1 MKGRHL
7 MFIQH
12 ETTRIPREIKK
23 QALLETIMH
32 VISSIIFQG
41 LAFFLQLGKEQIII
55 GHIVIGLLFITVYYT
70 RDILHS
76 LFGLLKDSI
85 YDNSSKI
92 SMLFISNTV
101 DNILFTVRNKVWC
114 KNEENNSWELM
125 SPNAILFTCKQ
136 YIRLVLKFKTNLPKG
151 IIDFGVLLFSFTGF
165 LAISAIEI
173 EHTAIFISIIVISIV
188 LSVLFS
194 IKRNSYR
201 GTYWKE
207 QKEFSQKQDVLLND
221 IVNIE
226 PLNKAHSDY
235 MVSNFINASKS
246 LLQSDKSI
254 HRKLNLISISNSF
267 FDCLA
272 TIAIFGIKVWE
283 TGFANVN
290 FEVVLSIIS
299 LMTIY
304 SSIVSSA
311 CSIIKNVEYLID
323 SQKNIKSYED
333 DFKKIITVYDAENN
347 KCNNSAVYVSKVTV
361 PEFAVQYS
369 ALSSETPFLLKNP
382 NVLTFKSNDIVLL
395 VGPTGSGKSTLMK
408 MVTNYIRFDS
418 FNLKFETSSNGNGSI
433 KTVMHQTD
441 GRLGSNDILS
451 ELTLGKEVDKG
462 KLFSILKGLHLYEEL
477 SEKSDDIIGYL
488 KTSKL
493 GNYSTGQKQRLAIAR
508 LLYNLTDDIQII
520 GFDEATN
527 ALNDAITLQTLNFVR
542 EYCKGKILI
551 IATHQVDIGD
561 TVATQKLEFVP
572 TGTHYEIRQ
581 IV

>member
-1 MKGRHL
+1 

>member
-1 MKGRHL
+1 

-201 GTYWKE
+201 ETYWKE

-333 DFKKIITVYDAENN
+333 DFKKIITVYNAENN

-508 LLYNLTDDIQII
+508 LLYNLTNDIQII

>member
-1 MKGRHL
+1 

-12 ETTRIPREIKK
+12 ETTRIPREIKR
-23 QALLETIMH
+23 QALWKTIKH

-41 LAFFLQLGKEQIII
+41 LAFFLQLGKEQIIA

-70 RDILHS
+70 RDILRS

-85 YDNSSKI
+85 YDNSSKT
-92 SMLFISNTV
+92 SMLFINNTV

-125 SPNAILFTCKQ
+125 APNAILRSCKQ
-136 YIRLVLKFKTNLPKG
+136 YIGQVLDFKTCLPKS

-194 IKRNSYR
+194 MKRNSYKEI
-201 GTYWKE
+201 YWKE
-207 QKEFSQKQDVLLND
+207 QKKFSQKQDVLLND
-221 IVNIE
+221 ILNVE

-246 LLQSDKSI
+246 LLQSDKSM
-254 HRKLNLISISNSF
+254 HRKMNLISISDSF

-272 TIAIFGIKVWE
+272 TIAIIGIKVWE

-311 CSIIKNVEYLID
+311 CGIIKNVEYLID

-347 KCNNSAVYVSKVTV
+347 KNSDSSVYVSSVTV

-369 ALSSETPFLLKNP
+369 ALNSETPFLLKNH
-382 NVLTFKSNDIVLL
+382 NILTFKSNDIVLL

-418 FNLKFETSSNGNGSI
+418 FNLKFETISNGNGYI

>member
-1 MKGRHL
+1 

-12 ETTRIPREIKK
+12 ETTRIPREIKR
-23 QALLETIMH
+23 QALWKTIMH

-41 LAFFLQLGKEQIII
+41 LAFFLQLGKEQIIA

-85 YDNSSKI
+85 YDNSSKT
-92 SMLFISNTV
+92 SMLFINNTV

-125 SPNAILFTCKQ
+125 TPNAILCSCKQ
-136 YIRLVLKFKTNLPKG
+136 YIGQVLDFKTCLPKS

-201 GTYWKE
+201 ETYWKE

-508 LLYNLTDDIQII
+508 LLYNLTNDIQII

>member
-1 MKGRHL
+1 

-23 QALLETIMH
+23 QAILETIMH

-41 LAFFLQLGKEQIII
+41 LAFFLQLGKQQIIA

-70 RDILHS
+70 RDILRS
-76 LFGLLKDSI
+76 LFGLLNDSI
-85 YDNSSKI
+85 RDNSSKI
-92 SMLFISNTV
+92 SMLFINNTV

-125 SPNAILFTCKQ
+125 TPNAILHSCKH
-136 YIRLVLKFKTNLPKG
+136 YIKQSLDFKTNLPKG

-165 LAISAIEI
+165 FAISALEI

-188 LSVLFS
+188 LSVSFS
-194 IKRNSYR
+194 IKRNSCR
-201 GTYWKE
+201 EIYWRE
-207 QKEFSQKQDVLLND
+207 QKKFSQQQDVLAND
-221 IVNIE
+221 ILNIE

-235 MVSNFINASKS
+235 MLSNFINASKK
-246 LLQSDKSI
+246 LLQSDKSM
-254 HRKLNLISISNSF
+254 HQKFNLISIFDSF

-272 TIAIFGIKVWE
+272 ILTIIGIKVWE
-283 TGFANVN
+283 VGFANVN

-304 SSIVSSA
+304 SSIVGSVYK
-311 CSIIKNVEYLID
+311 IIRNVEKLID
-323 SQKNIKSYED
+323 VQKNIKSYED
-333 DFKKIITVYDAENN
+333 DFKKIIKVYDAENI
-347 KCNNSAVYVSKVTV
+347 KSNSSPAYVSKITV
-361 PEFAVQYS
+361 PKFAVQYT
-369 ALSSETPFLLKNP
+369 ALNSETPFLLKNP

-408 MVTNYIRFDS
+408 MVTNYLRFDS
-418 FNLKFETSSNGNGSI
+418 FNLRFETSSNGNGNL

-441 GRLGSNDILS
+441 GKLGSNNILS
-451 ELTLGKEVDKG
+451 ELTLGKEADEQ

-477 SEKSDDIIGYL
+477 SEKSEDIITYL

-493 GNYSTGQKQRLAIAR
+493 SNYSTGQKQRLAIAR

-527 ALNDAITLQTLNFVR
+527 ALNDAITLQTLNFVK

-551 IATHQVDIGD
+551 IATHQVDIGE

-572 TGTHYEIRQ
+572 TGTHYSIRK

>member
-1 MKGRHL
+1 
-7 MFIQH
+7 
-12 ETTRIPREIKK
+12 
-23 QALLETIMH
+23 
-32 VISSIIFQG
+32 
-41 LAFFLQLGKEQIII
+41 
-55 GHIVIGLLFITVYYT
+55 
-70 RDILHS
+70 
-76 LFGLLKDSI
+76 
-85 YDNSSKI
+85 
-92 SMLFISNTV
+92 MLFISNTV